1 MGNAWVYR
9 DTRMQGSK
17 DGSKHRRNKEHGF
30 GRLGLKGARKRSKEV
45 RRGIWTKPSKIASL
59 MGVFSA
65 TLSMWIAGTAK
76 PSGANLLLIKRF
88 LERRDFSQTGLSSDL
103 T

>member
-1 MGNAWVYR
+1 MRVDSASFGGFMKSTGRVVSEELDERALAR
-9 DTRMQGSK
+9 DLSK
-17 DGSKHRRNKEHGF
+17 LVEESE
-30 GRLGLKGARKRSKEV
+30 LSL
-45 RRGIWTKPSKIASL
+45 PKIASL

-88 LERRDFSQTGLSSDL
+88 LESAISLRPL
-103 T
+103 

>member
-1 MGNAWVYR
+1 
-9 DTRMQGSK
+9 MQGRKEDKNAGETKNMVSEELDERALARELSK
-17 DGSKHRRNKEHGF
+17 FVEESE
-30 GRLGLKGARKRSKEV
+30 LSL
-45 RRGIWTKPSKIASL
+45 PKIASL

-76 PSGANLLLIKRF
+76 PSRTNLLMIKR
-88 LERRDFSQTGLSSDL
+88 LLKRRDLSQTASSSDL

>member
-1 MGNAWVYR
+1 MLASTV
-9 DTRMQGSK
+9 MQGCK
-17 DGSKHRRNKEHGF
+17 DDANTGETRNMVSGDLDE
-30 GRLGLKGARKRSKEV
+30 RALARDLRKFVEESELSL
-45 RRGIWTKPSKIASL
+45 PKIASL

-65 TLSMWIAGTAK
+65 TLSMWTAGTAK

>member
-1 MGNAWVYR
+1 MLAFTV
-9 DTRMQGSK
+9 MQGCK
-17 DGSKHRRNKEHGF
+17 DDMNTGETRNMVSGDLDE
-30 GRLGLKGARKRSKEV
+30 RALARDLRKFVEESELSL
-45 RRGIWTKPSKIASL
+45 PKIASL

-65 TLSMWIAGTAK
+65 TLSMWTAGTAK

-88 LERRDFSQTGLSSDL
+88 LERRDFSQTGSSSDL

>member
-1 MGNAWVYR
+1 MIAPLRWAANRSGAPFASPRSRLLHFQR
-9 DTRMQGSK
+9 D
-17 DGSKHRRNKEHGF
+17 
-30 GRLGLKGARKRSKEV
+30 LRKFVEESELSL
-45 RRGIWTKPSKIASL
+45 PKIANL
-59 MGVFSA
+59 MGDFSA
-65 TLSMWIAGTAK
+65 TLSMWTAGTAK

>member
-1 MGNAWVYR
+1 MLAFTV
-9 DTRMQGSK
+9 MQGCK
-17 DGSKHRRNKEHGF
+17 EAKMDPNTGETRNMVSGDLDE
-30 GRLGLKGARKRSKEV
+30 RALARDLRKFVEESELSL
-45 RRGIWTKPSKIASL
+45 PKIASL

>member
-1 MGNAWVYR
+1 
-9 DTRMQGSK
+9 MQGCK
-17 DGSKHRRNKEHGF
+17 DDANTGMVSGDLDERAI
-30 GRLGLKGARKRSKEV
+30 ARDLRKFVEESELSL
-45 RRGIWTKPSKIASL
+45 PKIASL

-65 TLSMWIAGTAK
+65 TLSMWTAGTAK